1 MKKWVIGL
9 LLVSTALIFT
19 RLELLALIG
28 FLLAIALLP
37 RGRDWPRRLIWAYLI
52 FFALVC
58 GLYELAWL
66 AKIAVPATAVVIG
79 LGIVSWIYIIC
90 YKAGPPAV
98 KTPINPW
105 WGIAVALLVCLYVWA
120 PIWKNPS
127 YVTVVRYA
135 AKTGDDINHI
145 SFIEA
150 DRQVKGYVYDNTARN
165 RQLITPDS
173 IGYPQGWHVNG
184 ALLESLFIKLIGTDN
199 LANRA
204 LSYLIY
210 KTFWVFLATFFGYE
224 LMGEVA
230 AAFFSKRG
238 KLPAWAAAVGALVLS
253 VGLVVA
259 ADGYGFAD
267 FIGAIALV
275 TASLTLACQ
284 LIRYGESGR
293 SSRYILALS
302 ALTFA
307 ATSVWV
313 LPGATLGL
321 LTLIT
326 LLYLRRH
333 KLMAVKAWGWVL
345 FLGAMAL
352 SLVQILLT
360 QQFSHTKDGS
370 VTATFNLAGA
380 VPTIS
385 TVSVAI
391 LVVVCAGLAIWLKP
405 KLWKWLMAIIVALS
419 LEFFALAIYQKI
431 AVGDPLYYAIKL
443 AILSAFVLGLVLLT
457 IVATGLRLGETK
469 QAYYYK
475 AVLFVII
482 ILAIPLAL
490 KVSPREAAYPLGNS
504 APISTATASRL
515 LATNPSASPNKIF
528 TGANSNETYLATK
541 FWSEVRPYSSPAT
554 EKMLNSLSD

>member
-9 LLVSTALIFT
+9 LLVSTVLIFT

-28 FLLAIALLP
+28 FLLAIAILP
-37 RGRDWPRRLIWAYLI
+37 RRRDWPRRLVWAYLI

-58 GLYELAWL
+58 ALYELAWL

-79 LGIVSWIYIIC
+79 LGLVSWIYVIC
-90 YKAGPPAV
+90 YKTGSSVA

-105 WGIAVALLVCLYVWA
+105 WGIAVGLLVCLYVFV
-120 PIWKNPS
+120 PILKNPS
-127 YVTVVRYA
+127 YATAVRYA

-165 RQLITPDS
+165 RQLLIPSS
-173 IGYPQGWHVNG
+173 IGYPQGWHING
-184 ALLESLFIKLIGTDN
+184 ALLESLFLKLIGKDD
-199 LANRA
+199 LGNRA
-204 LSYLIY
+204 LSYLLY
-210 KTFWVFLATFFGYE
+210 KTFWVFLATFLGYE

-230 AAFFSKRG
+230 AAFFPKQG
-238 KLPAWAAAVGALVLS
+238 KLPAWAAAASTLVIS

-284 LIRYGESGR
+284 LIRYGETRR
-293 SSRYILALS
+293 SSRYILALA

-321 LTLIT
+321 FTLIM
-326 LLYLRRH
+326 LAYLYRH
-333 KLMAVKAWGWVL
+333 GLTRLKPWEWAL
-345 FLGAMAL
+345 FLGAMVL
-352 SLVQILLT
+352 CIIQILLT
-360 QQFSHTKDGS
+360 RQFSQTKDGS
-370 VTATFNLAGA
+370 IMATFNLAGA

-385 TVSVAI
+385 TISVAI
-391 LVVVCAGLAIWLKP
+391 LVIVCVALAAWLKP
-405 KLWKWLMAIIVALS
+405 KLWKWLVAIIVAS
-419 LEFFALAIYQKI
+419 ALEFFALAIYQRL

-443 AILSAFVLGLVLLT
+443 AILSAFVLGLILLAT
-457 IVATGLRLGETK
+457 VAAGFKLGGVRR
-469 QAYYYK
+469 AYYYR
-475 AVLFVII
+475 AALFII
-482 ILAIPLAL
+482 IIVAIPLAL
-490 KVSPREAAYPLGNS
+490 RLNTQEIAYPLGNS
-504 APISTATASRL
+504 APIGPTTASRL
-515 LATNPSASPNKIF
+515 LATNPSVSPNKIF

-541 FWSEVRPYSSPAT
+541 FWSEVRPYNSPAT
-554 EKMLNSLSD
+554 EKLLNSL